1 MLDDRLR
8 SPGWSIGESGLHF
21 ADLAPNLQQLVHPKA
36 GPRTVKPAAKPSV
49 LVQPATAAAKKS
61 SANATKK
68 AAPAKKAASKN
79 ATPDKTSP
87 EKTTPEK
94 TTPDKT
100 AATTKATVP
109 AKRATSKN
117 EAAVADAPVTKK
129 AAASRKSQ
137 AAEGAQVVE
146 AAKVSTSTTAA
157 SSSTKAA
164 SPIKAASPVTAASP
178 AKKAAAATKS
188 VAAGSA
194 KKAGKPA
201 VAPAPDTKATPET
214 TLAKSSTSDPLP
226 APTPARTTKRW
237 FSPSSGQ
244 AKAADTKPPKY
255 LIDKKWLEAQ
265 RALLYEERA
274 KYTHNAEHLA
284 AEAIALMADREPGDV
299 QFDEESG
306 EGDTLAVERDR
317 DLALSAQARE
327 NVDEIDAALTRL
339 DNGSYGICVASGEY
353 IPQERLEALP
363 QADKTVAAKTS
374 IF

>member
-1 MLDDRLR
+1 M
-8 SPGWSIGESGLHF
+8 
-21 ADLAPNLQQLVHPKA
+21 
-36 GPRTVKPAAKPSV
+36 
-49 LVQPATAAAKKS
+49 
-61 SANATKK
+61 SA
-68 AAPAKKAASKN
+68 
-79 ATPDKTSP
+79 
-87 EKTTPEK
+87 
-94 TTPDKT
+94 
-100 AATTKATVP
+100 
-109 AKRATSKN
+109 
-117 EAAVADAPVTKK
+117 
-129 AAASRKSQ
+129 
-137 AAEGAQVVE
+137 
-146 AAKVSTSTTAA
+146 STTAA

-164 SPIKAASPVTAASP
+164 SPHKAASPVKAASP
-178 AKKAAAATKS
+178 AKKASAATKS
-188 VAAGSA
+188 VASA
-194 KKAGKPA
+194 SGKKAGKPA
-201 VAPAPDTKATPET
+201 VAPAPDTKASPET
-214 TLAKSSTSDPLP
+214 TLANANNSDSLP

-255 LIDKKWLEAQ
+255 LTDKKWLEAQ